1 MRHTKDEIHT
11 LAYLTVM
18 SSDRLPSVRADVIR
32 LDKDGADVCCAS
44 LLQSRIHCLCK
55 QSVSDTRVG
64 KTKYTLQSASPRA
77 FVCSYTSSLS
87 SSVPLLKDSVFISSG
102 SVFSFSSSLAVF

>member
-32 LDKDGADVCCAS
+32 LDKDGADVCCAF
-44 LLQSRIHCLCK
+44 LL
-55 QSVSDTRVG
+55 
-64 KTKYTLQSASPRA
+64 
-77 FVCSYTSSLS
+77 
-87 SSVPLLKDSVFISSG
+87 
-102 SVFSFSSSLAVF
+102 